1 MNIIEPKQKNLNKF
15 KEICTDIMQE
25 LKLILKSLRIN

>member
-15 KEICTDIMQE
+15 KEIFTNITQE
-25 LKLILKSLRIN
+25 LKLILKSLHIN

>member
-15 KEICTDIMQE
+15 KEISTNIMQE
-25 LKLILKSLRIN
+25 LKLILKSLHIN

>member
-15 KEICTDIMQE
+15 KEISTNITQE